1 MKTFLLVVQL
11 IPAIIALV
19 KQIEEVIPQSG
30 QGAAKVTAIRQI
42 LEASYDGFQEIWPSL
57 EKVIAS
63 IVNLFNITGV
73 FKK

>member
-19 KQIEEVIPQSG
+19 KQIEEVVPASG
-30 QGAAKVTAIRQI
+30 QGSAKITAIRQI
-42 LEASYDGFQEIWPSL
+42 LEATYDGFQEVWPSI
-57 EKVIAS
+57 EKVISA
-63 IVNLFNITGV
+63 IVNLFNVTGV